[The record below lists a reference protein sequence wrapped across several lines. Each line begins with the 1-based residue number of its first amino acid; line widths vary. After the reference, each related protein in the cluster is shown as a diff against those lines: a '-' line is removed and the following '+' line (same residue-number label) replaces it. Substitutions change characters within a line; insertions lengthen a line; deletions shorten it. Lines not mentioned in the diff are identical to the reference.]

1 MNILVIVAHPD
12 DEVLGMGAT
21 IFKLSKKNKIHLCVV
36 SEGVSAQYSD
46 EKMIKIRK
54 DQCIKAGKILGIL
67 DFKFLNFPDQK
78 LLEIPHLEINI
89 EIEKII
95 RKWKP
100 KIVYTSPYHDLNSDH
115 KRVFESTLTASRP
128 SSNSVKKLLCYE
140 LPGFVKEPFRPN
152 TYVDITKEITKKIE
166 SFKIYKNE
174 VMKFPHPRSI
184 KAIENLAIQRGIE
197 CGLRKAE
204 AFQLIKSIND

>member
-21 IFKLSKKNKIHLCVV
+21 IHKLSKNNKIHLCVV
-36 SEGVSAQYSD
+36 SEGVSAQYND
-46 EKMIKIRK
+46 KKMIKIRREH
-54 DQCIKAGKILGIL
+54 CIKAGTTLGIS

-78 LLEIPHLEINI
+78 LLEVPHLEINV

-95 RKWKP
+95 RKFKP

-115 KRVFESTLTASRP
+115 KRVFESTLVASRP
-128 SSNSVKKLLCYE
+128 LSNSVKKLLCYE
-140 LPGFVKEPFRPN
+140 LPGFTKEPFRPN
-152 TYVDITKEITKKIE
+152 TYVDITKEISVKIK

-174 VMKFPHPRSI
+174 VMKFPHPRSVE
-184 KAIENLAIQRGIE
+184 AIENLAIQRGIE
-197 CGLRKAE
+197 CGLKHAE
-204 AFQLIKSIND
+204 AFQLIRSILD